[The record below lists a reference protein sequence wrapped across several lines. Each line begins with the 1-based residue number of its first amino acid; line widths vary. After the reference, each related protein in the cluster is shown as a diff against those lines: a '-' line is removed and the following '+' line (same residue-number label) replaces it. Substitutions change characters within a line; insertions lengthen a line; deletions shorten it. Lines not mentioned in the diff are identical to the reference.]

1 MNWWGVVNKI
11 ALSYVLYGRFGIDLI
26 ASLPLEIITLIFS
39 TDSSNLKFLGMLKMV
54 RLLRLGRMITFLKAN
69 QKLKFSMKIGQL
81 VFFILMT
88 MHWIN
93 CLWYFVTESDESWYP
108 LKDQDAKDT
117 AAYNGTRFYRYN
129 LFYYYSSL
137 ILVGGDV
144 LPSDFIELLV
154 LIVLIFT
161 STVFIGMVIGEF
173 ASLLAAITK
182 KERMKSEEI
191 DIISSVM
198 LSLRLSESIQDRVF
212 EFYDKLTEAMYIKNS
227 EVYSMISPQLADTV
241 KLYQI
246 KSSVSELSFLNQKNK
261 RQIELFWRH
270 VKLDFQLA
278 GDVIIKQGTNNSY
291 FYFVWKGL
299 VEVLF
304 EHYDYDYYNHKRV
317 ERFIAHLKPK
327 HKKDK
332 KSKND
337 KSNSDDD
344 SSVASSAWLKNNI
357 VETRITNVF
366 MEALKMAKEKQN
378 ELDKNNECV
387 SHMDR
392 ANYCRSDRS
401 SNLLSNKRKDSVE
414 DSLEALVGQQS
425 KKTAAGNLVHNPNFK
440 KVTPLENCFED
451 WKDKEAEDSKS
462 TEKIDNDLTNHFHIP
477 LEFIQP
483 FLHPLIYK
491 WTKVDVI
498 K

>member
-1 MNWWGVVNKI
+1 
-11 ALSYVLYGRFGIDLI
+11 
-26 ASLPLEIITLIFS
+26 
-39 TDSSNLKFLGMLKMV
+39 
-54 RLLRLGRMITFLKAN
+54 
-69 QKLKFSMKIGQL
+69 
-81 VFFILMT
+81 MT
-88 MHWIN
+88 MHWVN
-93 CLWYFVTESDESWYP
+93 WFWYFVVDSDKSWFP
-108 LKDQDAKDT
+108 PKDLDAKDT
-117 AAYNGTRFYRYN
+117 DAYDGTRFYRYN

-137 ILVGGDV
+137 ILVGTDV
-144 LPSDFIELLV
+144 LPTDYIELLV
-154 LIVLIFT
+154 AILLIFS

-191 DIISSVM
+191 DIISTVM

-261 RQIELFWRH
+261 RQIEIFWRH
-270 VKLDFQLA
+270 VELDFQLA
-278 GDVIIKQGTNNSY
+278 GDVIVKQGTSNEN

-327 HKKDK
+327 PKKDK
-332 KSKND
+332 KSKNHNLND
-337 KSNSDDD
+337 DDD
-344 SSVASSAWLKNNI
+344 SSVASSASLKNNI
-357 VETRITNVF
+357 AETKITNVF

-378 ELDKNNECV
+378 EINKNNDWT
-387 SHMDR
+387 SQIDR
-392 ANYCRSDRS
+392 ANCCRSDRS

-425 KKTAAGNLVHNPNFK
+425 KKTAAGHLVHSSNFK
-440 KVTPLENCFED
+440 KITPVDNYFEHL
-451 WKDKEAEDSKS
+451 KDKEDSKS
-462 TEKIDNDLTNHFHIP
+462 TQKEDQGPTNYLQIP
-477 LEFIQP
+477 LELFQP

-491 WTKVDVI
+491 CTKIDVI